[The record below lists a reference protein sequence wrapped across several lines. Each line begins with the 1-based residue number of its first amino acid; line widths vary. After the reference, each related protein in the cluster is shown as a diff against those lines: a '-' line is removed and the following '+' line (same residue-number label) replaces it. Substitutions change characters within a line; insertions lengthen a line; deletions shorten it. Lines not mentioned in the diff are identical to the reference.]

1 MLDRLSKAAVLGL
14 ALTACISVP
23 VVQAQAPPP
32 AAAAAKPKAV
42 KDQGEYDILTAA
54 QKETDPTKKLALLKQ
69 WSDKYPESDFKS
81 ERLLAMMQA
90 YNQLAAGVMAVA
102 GPTPDQMTAA
112 QSAAQALL
120 DNETT
125 AFAAEAKPAQ
135 VSDADWAKAKGAIDQ
150 QAHTTLGYVAM
161 MNKAYPEAENQFKQV
176 LTANPDNAQISYYLG
191 SVIARQQN
199 LARTPEALYSFA
211 HAVAVTGPGALAPD
225 GKKKA
230 SDYLKKAYEGW
241 HGDSTGLPELMTQA
255 AASALPPAGFSIKSV
270 VDIEKEKAGS
280 EEAFNKLHPDIALFK
295 TLRTAITAE
304 NGAEYFNTQVKGTAI
319 PTEFNGK
326 LISATPEVNP
336 KELVVAV
343 ENQTGDAVLTFETP
357 LKGKAEPGTALSF
370 KGSPQSFQK
379 EPYQLSFV
387 VEKSDL
393 KGWPVSQAAERKAPV
408 RRKPPVRR
416 RR

>member
-1 MLDRLSKAAVLGL
+1 MLDRFSKAVLGL
-14 ALTACISVP
+14 ALTASVWAP
-23 VVQAQAPPP
+23 AMQAQTPPP
-32 AAAAAKPKAV
+32 AASAAKPKAV

-102 GPTPDQMTAA
+102 APTPDQLTGA
-112 QSAAQALL
+112 QKAAQALI
-120 DNETT
+120 DNEAT
-125 AFAAEAKPAQ
+125 AFAPEAKPAQ

-161 MNKAYPEAENQFKQV
+161 MNKNYTEAESQFKQV
-176 LTANPDNAQISYYLG
+176 LTSNADNAQISYYLG

-211 HAVAVTGPGALAPD
+211 HAVAVTGPGALSAD

-280 EEAFNKLHPDIALFK
+280 DEAFNKLHPDIALFK

-304 NGAEYFNTQVKGTAI
+304 NGDTYFTSQVKDTAI

-336 KELVVAV
+336 KELLVAV
-343 ENQTGDAVLTFETP
+343 ENQTGDALLKFETP
-357 LKGKAEPGTALSF
+357 LKGKAEPGTPLTF
-370 KGSPQSFQK
+370 KGSPQSYTK
-379 EPYQLSFV
+379 EPYQLAFV

-393 KGWPVSQAAERKAPV
+393 KGWPVPQTPERRTPA
-408 RRKPPVRR
+408 RRPVRR

>member
-1 MLDRLSKAAVLGL
+1 MLDRFSKAVLGL
-14 ALTACISVP
+14 ALTASVWAP
-23 VVQAQAPPP
+23 AMQAQTPPP
-32 AAAAAKPKAV
+32 AASAAKPKAV

-102 GPTPDQMTAA
+102 APTPDQLTGA
-112 QSAAQALL
+112 QKAAQALI
-120 DNETT
+120 DNEAT
-125 AFAAEAKPAQ
+125 AFAPEAKPAQ

-161 MNKAYPEAENQFKQV
+161 MNKNYTEAESQFKQV
-176 LTANPDNAQISYYLG
+176 LTSNADNAQISYYLG

-211 HAVAVTGPGALAPD
+211 HAVAVTGPGALSAD

-280 EEAFNKLHPDIALFK
+280 EEALNKLHPDIALFK

-304 NGAEYFNTQVKGTAI
+304 NGDTYFTSQVKDTAI

-336 KELVVAV
+336 KELLVAV
-343 ENQTGDAVLTFETP
+343 ENQTGDALLKFETP
-357 LKGKAEPGTALSF
+357 LKGKAEPGTPLTF
-370 KGSPQSFQK
+370 KGSPQSYTK
-379 EPYQLSFV
+379 EPYQLAFV

-393 KGWPVSQAAERKAPV
+393 KGWPVPQTPERRTPA
-408 RRKPPVRR
+408 RRPVRR

>member
-1 MLDRLSKAAVLGL
+1 VLDRFSKAVLGL
-14 ALTACISVP
+14 ALTASVWAP
-23 VVQAQAPPP
+23 AMQAQTPPP
-32 AAAAAKPKAV
+32 AASAAKPKAV

-102 GPTPDQMTAA
+102 APTPDQLTGA
-112 QSAAQALL
+112 QKAAQALI
-120 DNETT
+120 DNEAT
-125 AFAAEAKPAQ
+125 AFAPEAKPAQ

-161 MNKAYPEAENQFKQV
+161 MNKNYTEAESQFKQV
-176 LTANPDNAQISYYLG
+176 LTSNADNAQISYYLG

-211 HAVAVTGPGALAPD
+211 HAVAVTGPGALSAD

-280 EEAFNKLHPDIALFK
+280 EEALNKLHPDIALFK

-304 NGAEYFNTQVKGTAI
+304 NGDTYFTSQVKDTAI

-336 KELVVAV
+336 KELLVAV
-343 ENQTGDAVLTFETP
+343 ENQTGDALLKFETP
-357 LKGKAEPGTALSF
+357 LKGKAEPGTPLTF
-370 KGSPQSFQK
+370 KGSPQSYTK
-379 EPYQLSFV
+379 EPYQLAFV

-393 KGWPVSQAAERKAPV
+393 KGWPVPQTPERRTPA
-408 RRKPPVRR
+408 RRPVRR

>member
-1 MLDRLSKAAVLGL
+1 M
-14 ALTACISVP
+14 
-23 VVQAQAPPP
+23 QAQTPPP
-32 AAAAAKPKAV
+32 AASAAKPKAV

-102 GPTPDQMTAA
+102 APTPDQLTGA
-112 QSAAQALL
+112 QKAAQALI
-120 DNETT
+120 DNEAT
-125 AFAAEAKPAQ
+125 AFAPEAKPAQ

-161 MNKAYPEAENQFKQV
+161 MNKNYTEAESQFKQV
-176 LTANPDNAQISYYLG
+176 LTSNADNAQISYYLG

-211 HAVAVTGPGALAPD
+211 HAVAVTGPGALSAD

-280 EEAFNKLHPDIALFK
+280 EEALNKLHPDIALFK

-304 NGAEYFNTQVKGTAI
+304 NGDTYFTSQVKDTAI

-336 KELVVAV
+336 KELLVAV
-343 ENQTGDAVLTFETP
+343 ENQTGDALLKFETP
-357 LKGKAEPGTALSF
+357 LKGKAEPGTPLTF
-370 KGSPQSFQK
+370 KGSPQSYTK
-379 EPYQLSFV
+379 EPYQLAFV

-393 KGWPVSQAAERKAPV
+393 KGWPVPQTPERRTPA
-408 RRKPPVRR
+408 RRPVRR

>member
-1 MLDRLSKAAVLGL
+1 M
-14 ALTACISVP
+14 
-23 VVQAQAPPP
+23 QAQTPPP
-32 AAAAAKPKAV
+32 AASAAKPKAV

-102 GPTPDQMTAA
+102 APTPDQLTGA
-112 QSAAQALL
+112 QKAAQALI
-120 DNETT
+120 DNEAT
-125 AFAAEAKPAQ
+125 AFAPEAKPAQ

-161 MNKAYPEAENQFKQV
+161 MNKNYTEAESQFKQV
-176 LTANPDNAQISYYLG
+176 LTSNADNAQISYYLG

-211 HAVAVTGPGALAPD
+211 HAVAVTGPGALSAD

-280 EEAFNKLHPDIALFK
+280 DEAFNKLHPDIALFK

-304 NGAEYFNTQVKGTAI
+304 NGDTYFTSQVKDTAI

-336 KELVVAV
+336 KELLVAV
-343 ENQTGDAVLTFETP
+343 ENQTGDALLKFETP
-357 LKGKAEPGTALSF
+357 LKGKAEPGTPLTF
-370 KGSPQSFQK
+370 KGSPQSYTK
-379 EPYQLSFV
+379 EPYQLAFV

-393 KGWPVSQAAERKAPV
+393 KGWPVPQTPERRTPA
-408 RRKPPVRR
+408 RRPVRR

>member
-1 MLDRLSKAAVLGL
+1 M
-14 ALTACISVP
+14 ACIGTP
-23 VVQAQAPPP
+23 VAKAQTPPP
-32 AAAAAKPKAV
+32 TDAAAKKPKAV

-69 WSDKYPESDFKS
+69 WSDKYPDSDFKS

-90 YNQLAAGVMAVA
+90 YNQLAAGVMALPS
-102 GPTPDQMTAA
+102 PTPDQLTSA
-112 QSAAQALL
+112 QSAAQALV
-120 DNETT
+120 DNEAT
-125 AFAAEAKPAQ
+125 AFAPEAKPAQ

-161 MNKAYPEAENQFKQV
+161 MNKNYTEAESQFKQV

-211 HAVAVTGPGALAPD
+211 HAVAVNGPGALAPD

-255 AASALPPAGFSIKSV
+255 AASALPPPGFTIKSV

-280 EEAFNKLHPDIALFK
+280 EDEFNKLHPDIALFK
-295 TLRTAITAE
+295 TLRTTLTAD
-304 NGAEYFNTQVKGTAI
+304 NGQEYFDTKVKDTAI
-319 PTEFNGK
+319 PTEFKGK
-326 LISATPEVNP
+326 LITATPETNP
-336 KELVVAV
+336 KELLVAV
-343 ENQTGDAVLTFETP
+343 ENQTGDALLKFETP

-370 KGSPQSFQK
+370 KGSPQAFQK
-379 EPYQLSFV
+379 EPYQMVFV

-393 KGWPVSQAAERKAPV
+393 KGWPVPQGAAPARRKAPV
-408 RRKPPVRR
+408 RRRAKS
-416 RR
+416 

>member
-1 MLDRLSKAAVLGL
+1 MLDRFSKAVLGL
-14 ALTACISVP
+14 ALTASVCVP
-23 VVQAQAPPP
+23 AMQAQTPPP
-32 AAAAAKPKAV
+32 AASAAKPKAV

-90 YNQLAAGVMAVA
+90 YNQLAAGVMAA
-102 GPTPDQMTAA
+102 AAPTPDQL
-112 QSAAQALL
+112 SAAQAAAQALV
-120 DNETT
+120 DNEAT
-125 AFAAEAKPAQ
+125 AFAPEAKPAQ
-135 VSDADWAKAKGAIDQ
+135 VSDADWAKAKSAIDQ

-161 MNKAYPEAENQFKQV
+161 MNKSYPEAEAQFKQV
-176 LTANPDNAQISYYLG
+176 LTTNPDNAQISYYLG

-211 HAVAVTGPGALAPD
+211 HAVAVTGPGALSPD

-255 AASALPPAGFSIKSV
+255 AASALPPSGFTIKSV

-280 EEAFNKLHPDIALFK
+280 EDAFNKLHPDIALFK
-295 TLRTAITAE
+295 TLRTAITAD
-304 NGAEYFNTQVKGTAI
+304 NGAEYFDKQVKDTAI
-319 PTEFNGK
+319 PTEFKGK

-336 KELVVAV
+336 KELLVAV
-343 ENQTGDAVLTFETP
+343 ENQTGDALLKFETP
-357 LKGKAEPGTALSF
+357 LKGKAEPGTPLTF
-370 KGSPQSFQK
+370 KGSPQSYTK
-379 EPYQLSFV
+379 EPYQLAFV

-393 KGWPVSQAAERKAPV
+393 KGWPVPQTPERRAPARRPV
-408 RRKPPVRR
+408 RRKR
-416 RR
+416 

>member
-1 MLDRLSKAAVLGL
+1 MLDRFSKAVLGL
-14 ALTACISVP
+14 ALTASVWAP
-23 VVQAQAPPP
+23 VTQAQTPPP
-32 AAAAAKPKAV
+32 AASAAKPKAV

-54 QKETDPTKKLALLKQ
+54 QKEADPTKKLALLKQ
-69 WSDKYPESDFKS
+69 WADKYPESDFKS

-90 YNQLAAGVMAVA
+90 YNQLASGVMAVA
-102 GPTPDQMTAA
+102 APTPDQLTAA
-112 QSAAQALL
+112 QNAAQALV
-120 DNETT
+120 DNAAT
-125 AFAAEAKPAQ
+125 AFAPEAKPAQ

-161 MNKAYPEAENQFKQV
+161 MNKNYTEAENQFKQV
-176 LTANPDNAQISYYLG
+176 LTGNPDNAQVSYYLG

-211 HAVAVTGPGALAPD
+211 HAVAVTGPGALSAD

-255 AASALPPAGFSIKSV
+255 AASALPPAGFTIKSV

-295 TLRTAITAE
+295 TLRTAITAD
-304 NGAEYFNTQVKGTAI
+304 NGAEYFDKQVKDTAI
-319 PTEFNGK
+319 PTEFKGK

-336 KELVVAV
+336 KELLVAV
-343 ENQTGDAVLTFETP
+343 ENQTGDALLKFETP
-357 LKGKAEPGTALSF
+357 LKGKAEPGTPLTF
-370 KGSPQSFQK
+370 KGSPQSYTK
-379 EPYQLSFV
+379 EPYQLAFV

-393 KGWPVSQAAERKAPV
+393 KGWPVPQTPERHAPARRPV
-408 RRKPPVRR
+408 RRKR
-416 RR
+416 

>member
-1 MLDRLSKAAVLGL
+1 MLDRFSKAVMGL
-14 ALTACISVP
+14 ALTVSVGAP
-23 VVQAQAPPP
+23 AMQAQTPPP
-32 AAAAAKPKAV
+32 AASAAKPKAV

-90 YNQLAAGVMAVA
+90 YNQLAAGVMAA
-102 GPTPDQMTAA
+102 AAPTPDQLTAA
-112 QSAAQALL
+112 QNAAQALV
-120 DNETT
+120 DNEAT
-125 AFAAEAKPAQ
+125 AFAPEAKPAQ

-161 MNKAYPEAENQFKQV
+161 MNKNYTEAENQFKQV
-176 LTANPDNAQISYYLG
+176 LTANPDSAQISYYLG

-211 HAVAVTGPGALAPD
+211 HAVAVTGSGALSPD

-230 SDYLKKAYEGW
+230 NDYLKKAYEGW

-255 AASALPPAGFSIKSV
+255 AASALPPAGFTIKSV

-280 EEAFNKLHPDIALFK
+280 EDAFNKLHPDIALFK
-295 TLRTAITAE
+295 TLRTAITAD
-304 NGAEYFNTQVKGTAI
+304 NGAEYFEKQVKDTAI
-319 PTEFNGK
+319 PTEFKAK

-343 ENQTGDAVLTFETP
+343 ENQTGDAVLKFETP
-357 LKGKAEPGTALSF
+357 LKGKAEPGTPLSF
-370 KGSPQSFQK
+370 KGSPQSYTK
-379 EPYQLSFV
+379 EPYQLAFV

-393 KGWPVSQAAERKAPV
+393 KGWPVPQAPERRAPA
-408 RRKPPVRR
+408 RRPVRR